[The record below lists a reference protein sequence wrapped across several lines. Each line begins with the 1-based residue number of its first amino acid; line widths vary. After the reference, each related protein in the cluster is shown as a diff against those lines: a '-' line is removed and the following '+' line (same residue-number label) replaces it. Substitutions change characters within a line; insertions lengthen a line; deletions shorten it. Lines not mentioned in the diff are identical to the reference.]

1 MKAIVLAAGY
11 ATRLYPLT
19 LDTPKPLLE
28 VGGRPI
34 LGRLLEQLAAV
45 ESLDHVY
52 VVTNA
57 KFAER
62 FREFASAWEGP
73 FELSVVDDG
82 TTSDEDK
89 LGAIGDL
96 GLVIEHERLDDDLLV
111 AAGDS
116 VFSEGG
122 LGGLV
127 RLGQEKQA
135 VATAV
140 YDVGSVEAVKRYSA
154 ITADE
159 GGRVVAFEP
168 NPAAAGR
175 RHLLFA
181 AEGDERPGE
190 IDKPDVVER
199 ALLVLKRQHL
209 VDEGGHLLEPSQ
221 RGGVDLEREK
231 GYRRVAAREAAAGA
245 GQAAQD
251 LILGVPEGNGIAT
264 RNAKLH
270 EDAQRASADHGTD
283 AGIDH
288 RPIIHTARRA
298 PRAAQGDHG
307 GDRPRPPHPFATFI
321 RCCARRQPSFSQA
334 QERRATKSISIRAR
348 RAGAAWPPG

>member
-1 MKAIVLAAGY
+1 VKAIVLAAGY

-159 GGRVVAFEP
+159 GGRVVAFEEK
-168 NPAAAGR
+168 PARPETTLAGVALYFYPREMLPLVR
-175 RHLLFA
+175 RY
-181 AEGDERPGE
+181 
-190 IDKPDVVER
+190 
-199 ALLVLKRQHL
+199 
-209 VDEGGHLLEPSQ
+209 LE
-221 RGGVDLEREK
+221 
-231 GYRRVAAREAAAGA
+231 
-245 GQAAQD
+245 
-251 LILGVPEGNGIAT
+251 EGNNPDQPGRLVEWLHT
-264 RNAKLH
+264 RTPVHVWHIPGRWHDIGSPETL
-270 EDAQRASADHGTD
+270 AQADREFSA
-283 AGIDH
+283 
-288 RPIIHTARRA
+288 
-298 PRAAQGDHG
+298 
-307 GDRPRPPHPFATFI
+307 
-321 RCCARRQPSFSQA
+321 
-334 QERRATKSISIRAR
+334 
-348 RAGAAWPPG
+348 